1 VTTPFFLTRWLART
15 GVARWLPSVRRLAD
29 GSAAYLHHLSDR
41 VLATPFADL
50 QTAADFWEAPAGDA
64 IDLALPA
71 PRFDLAPSGSTKL
84 PADRRGYP
92 ALAGLPELRAAVA
105 ELLRAESNLDV
116 NPADEVLI
124 THGAAGAFHTVLDA
138 FLRPGDRVV
147 LFDPCSSLFSLSV
160 KQRRARIRWV
170 PTMVEEGRTRFPMEP
185 FTRALPNAK
194 LLVLANPSNPAGGT
208 LAPED
213 VEQIVWWATKYDV
226 LIYDDESF
234 GRFRYEG
241 ETVSP
246 ATWPKGRGR
255 TLTAGG
261 VSKGYALASARVGW
275 LAAHRHLLRPCLA
288 TAALNNPFVPTVCQQ
303 VALAALRQSDAAF
316 APILEEFAAKRRYAY
331 ERLQG
336 LGFEPDWPAGGFFLW
351 VPVARFGMTGREFA
365 ERFLHSK
372 RVLVTPGE
380 LYGPSGAGHVR
391 ISYALDDGRLRE
403 GLTRLAEFVGE
414 ATTPVTES
422 CSAEAHVGSPLP
434 AGKE

>member
-1 VTTPFFLTRWLART
+1 MNTPFFLTRWLVRT
-15 GVARWLPSVRRLAD
+15 GIARWLPSVRQLAD
-29 GSAAYLHHLSDR
+29 GSAAYLHHLNDR

-50 QTAADFWEAPAGDA
+50 QTLADFREAAAPDA
-64 IDLALPA
+64 IDLAQPA

-92 ALAGLPELRAAVA
+92 ALAGLPELRTAVA
-105 ELLRAESNLDV
+105 ELLLAESGLDV
-116 NPADEVLI
+116 SPTDEVLI
-124 THGAAGAFHTVLDA
+124 THGTAGAFHTVLDT

-147 LFDPCSSLFSLSV
+147 LFDPCSPLFALSAA
-160 KQRRARIRWV
+160 QRRARIRWV
-170 PTMVEEGRTRFPMEP
+170 PTAVEDGRTRFPMEP

-213 VEQIVWWATKYDV
+213 VEQIVWWAAKYDV
-226 LIYDDESF
+226 LIYVDESF

-241 ETVSP
+241 EAINP
-246 ATWPKGRGR
+246 ATWPKGRAR

-303 VALAALRQSDAAF
+303 TALAALRQSDAAF
-316 APILEEFAAKRRYAY
+316 APIHEEFAAKRQYAY
-331 ERLQG
+331 ERLKG
-336 LGFEPDWPAGGFFLW
+336 LGFTPDWPAAGFFLW
-351 VPVARFGMTGREFA
+351 VPVAQLGMTGRAFA
-365 ERFLHSK
+365 EQLLHAQ

-380 LYGPSGAGHVR
+380 VYGPGGTGHVR
-391 ISYALDDGRLRE
+391 VSYALDDGRLRE
-403 GLTRLAEFVGE
+403 GLTRLAEFVGAVSE
-414 ATTPVTES
+414 PAAEVT
-422 CSAEAHVGSPLP
+422 APAVVG
-434 AGKE
+434 